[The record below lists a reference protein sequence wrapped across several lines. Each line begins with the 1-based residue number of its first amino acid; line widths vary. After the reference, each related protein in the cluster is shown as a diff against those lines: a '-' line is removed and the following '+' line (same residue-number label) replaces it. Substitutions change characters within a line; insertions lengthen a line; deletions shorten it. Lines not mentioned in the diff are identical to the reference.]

1 VSAYS
6 PSVPRTAEL
15 QGLDRHLV
23 RLGSALTALG
33 RRRAEARA
41 RALAAASARASARSA
56 VAEVEAQRLERLRD
70 NAAQVHP
77 LLLR

>member
-1 VSAYS
+1 MSAYS
-6 PSVPRTAEL
+6 PTLPRTAEL

-41 RALAAASARASARSA
+41 RALAAARVDAGTPAADARTRY
-56 VAEVEAQRLERLRD
+56 VERRAD
-70 NAAQVHP
+70 NAAQAHP

>member
-1 VSAYS
+1 MSAYS
-6 PSVPRTAEL
+6 PTLPRTAEL

-41 RALAAASARASARSA
+41 RALAAARADAGTPA
-56 VAEVEAQRLERLRD
+56 ADFNPPA
-70 NAAQVHP
+70 AAQ
-77 LLLR
+77 L